1 MRHIPNILSCLRVL
15 MVVAFIILFIK
26 QFYFICLILYVLA
39 FLTDVL
45 DGFLARKFNWISDFG
60 KLVDPFADK
69 FMLLSALAC
78 LFFAGEFPLYLLIVL
93 LVKELLMVL
102 GGLFLLKKRKVAVY
116 ADMWGKA
123 ATGLF
128 FASVSLT
135 LVNLVLKANEL
146 PCIPKWMLT
155 VLYVAAIAVSVFSLF
170 HYAYLGGFIGKK
182 YRQVN
187 AYEEQAKEVSEK
199 E

>member
-26 QFYFICLILYVLA
+26 QQYTVCLILYILA
-39 FLTDVL
+39 FLTDIL
-45 DGFLARKFNWISDFG
+45 DGYLARKFNWVSNFG

-69 FMLLSALAC
+69 FMLISALAC
-78 LFFAGEFPLYLLIVL
+78 LFFIGEFPLYLLIVL
-93 LVKELLMVL
+93 LVKELLMVV
-102 GGLFLLKKRKVAVY
+102 GGIILLRKRKVAVY

-128 FASVSLT
+128 FASVTLT
-135 LVNLVLKANEL
+135 LVNLVLASNNL
-146 PCIPKWMLT
+146 PYIPKWILT
-155 VLYVAAIAVSVFSLF
+155 ILYIAAIAISVFSLF

-182 YRQVN
+182 YRKVN
-187 AYEEQAKEVSEK
+187 AYEQRELEKPKEE
-199 E
+199 